1 MLRARRQSL
10 IICSAVSAKCMRT
23 DYVVHNHKLYSVA
36 FQFRCVVKKIQQ
48 ISRIV
53 VKESVTFV
61 RRFVKGVWF
70 MPDSAK
76 CAYRMLLVSYA
87 M

>member
-1 MLRARRQSL
+1 MLRVRRQSL
-10 IICSAVSAKCMRT
+10 VICSAVSAKCMRT
-23 DYVVHNHKLYSVA
+23 DYVVHKLYSVA

-76 CAYRMLLVSYA
+76 CDYKKCY
-87 M
+87 